1 MENENNPLMGS
12 ETFVSEDFVHV
23 DNPNNRSDIL
33 IDQTEVMSSSL
44 GISENP
50 NVNIVPE
57 GLVERIIDADSHRNE
72 EVEEVTV
79 EHDDLGSAAA
89 AAATPSMGIERDLP
103 EALLRN
109 VVVLECESSAE
120 GGSCKIHLV
129 GTAHVSQESC
139 EEVQAIISHLKPQV
153 VFLELCA
160 NRISMLTPQKLEV
173 PTMKEMIDI
182 WKKKKMNTFG
192 ILYSWLLAKV
202 ASELEVFPGSEFRV
216 AFEEA
221 RKYGGKVI
229 LGDRPV
235 NITLRRTWASMT
247 MWHKIKFIYCIV
259 FQAIF
264 LPSPA
269 DLNRMLKEM
278 EDADML
284 TLVIQEMSKK
294 FPSLMETLVFERD
307 LYMAASLLNV
317 ASEHTSVVAVVG
329 KGHLRGI
336 RKHWQQP
343 IEVKHLL
350 EIPTQRSTITAARI
364 LTFSVAVAG
373 AAIVSGI
380 YFVSKK

>member
-33 IDQTEVMSSSL
+33 IDETEVMSSSL

-57 GLVERIIDADSHRNE
+57 GFVERIIDADSHRNE

-79 EHDDLGSAAA
+79 EHEDLGSA

-103 EALLRN
+103 EALLKN

-139 EEVQAIISHLKPQV
+139 EQVQAIVGHLKPQV

-160 NRISMLTPQKLEV
+160 NRLSMLTPQKLEV
-173 PTMKEMIDI
+173 PTMKEMIDV

-269 DLNRMLKEM
+269 YLNRMLKEM

-336 RKHWQQP
+336 TKHWQQP

-350 EIPTQRSTITAARI
+350 EIPTQRSRITAARI
-364 LTFSVAVAG
+364 LTFSVAG

>member
-23 DNPNNRSDIL
+23 DNPNNRSGIL
-33 IDQTEVMSSSL
+33 IDETEVMSSSL

-57 GLVERIIDADSHRNE
+57 GLVERIIDADSDRNE
-72 EVEEVTV
+72 EVEEVAV
-79 EHDDLGSAAA
+79 EHEDLGSAA
-89 AAATPSMGIERDLP
+89 AAATPSMGIERDFP
-103 EALLRN
+103 EALLKN

-139 EEVQAIISHLKPQV
+139 EQVQAIVSHLKPQV

-336 RKHWQQP
+336 TKHWQQP

-350 EIPTQRSTITAARI
+350 EIPTQRSRITAARI

-380 YFVSKK
+380 YYVSKK

>member
-1 MENENNPLMGS
+1 
-12 ETFVSEDFVHV
+12 
-23 DNPNNRSDIL
+23 
-33 IDQTEVMSSSL
+33 
-44 GISENP
+44 
-50 NVNIVPE
+50 
-57 GLVERIIDADSHRNE
+57 
-72 EVEEVTV
+72 
-79 EHDDLGSAAA
+79 
-89 AAATPSMGIERDLP
+89 
-103 EALLRN
+103 
-109 VVVLECESSAE
+109 
-120 GGSCKIHLV
+120 
-129 GTAHVSQESC
+129 
-139 EEVQAIISHLKPQV
+139 
-153 VFLELCA
+153 
-160 NRISMLTPQKLEV
+160 
-173 PTMKEMIDI
+173 MKEMIDM

-307 LYMAASLLNV
+307 LYMATSLLNV